1 MDSDIDEDE
10 LFSELKIVRKCLPK
24 PKGNQKSN

>member
-1 MDSDIDEDE
+1 MDSDIDGHE

-24 PKGNQKSN
+24 EDQKSN